1 MASTAHGLQLFTSIL
16 NNANT
21 TIGSSLLPPISGAQ
35 AAATGL
41 YNALLNQGAPGSLLN
56 DVSDFSVSTAALS
69 GQLTGVSSL
78 LSSTTV
84 ALNRVPSTS
93 AYGSD
98 VFWGAIGTLAGLA
111 ALLVVSLSGL
121 IAKPAFATCLRCYL
135 APLVLVLAIVWA
147 LAGVFIALAVVG
159 SDVCYAPSAAVL
171 SLLNTTGSS
180 AESAASTIAFYTTPC
195 GTGGNATGSYAE
207 LVEGQQQALAC
218 IADLVDLNASIAA
231 INDPALS
238 AAAAPYLGPLAFNT
252 YGAIAGIN
260 ETLAAVSCPVVY
272 GAFVQVRGLVA
283 AVWMRDMH
291 RRALHAAGH

>member
-1 MASTAHGLQLFTSIL
+1 MASTAHGLQLFTSIF

-21 TIGSSLLPPISGAQ
+21 TIGVSLLPPVSGAQ

-41 YNALLNQGAPGSLLN
+41 YGALLAQGAPGSLLAA
-56 DVSDFSVSTAALS
+56 VSDFNTSTAALS
-69 GQLTGVSSL
+69 GQLNGVSSL
-78 LSSTTV
+78 LSSTT
-84 ALNRVPSTS
+84 ATLNRVPSTS

-98 VFWGAIGTLAGLA
+98 VFWGAIGTLGGFA
-111 ALLVVSLSGL
+111 AFLVVSLSGL
-121 IAKPAFATCLRCYL
+121 IAKPACATCLRCSL
-135 APLVLVLAIVWA
+135 APLVLILAIVWA

-159 SDVCYAPSAAVL
+159 SDVCDAPSAAVL

-180 AESAASTIAFYTTPC
+180 AVSAAPTVAFYTTPC
-195 GTGGNATGSYAE
+195 GTGGNVSGAFAE

-238 AAAAPYLGPLAFNT
+238 AAAAPYLGPLSFNT

-260 ETLAAVSCPVVY
+260 ETLVAVSCPVVY
-272 GAFVQVRGLVA
+272 GAFVQVR
-283 AVWMRDMH
+283 
-291 RRALHAAGH
+291 